1 MIDDVLCKD
10 GPSQPFSMRLERAEQ
25 VPHRG
30 AYTIF
35 VIIFLKKLTSWLGIL
50 MMIDVM
56 SLSDLR
62 IPKLCALECY
72 NNCKDTK
79 SFQSLSISS
88 EKKSKKQSKM
98 GSPA

>member
-10 GPSQPFSMRLERAEQ
+10 GPSQPFFMRLERAEQ

-50 MMIDVM
+50 MVIDVM

-88 EKKSKKQSKM
+88 EKNAKS
-98 GSPA
+98 GPRWGP